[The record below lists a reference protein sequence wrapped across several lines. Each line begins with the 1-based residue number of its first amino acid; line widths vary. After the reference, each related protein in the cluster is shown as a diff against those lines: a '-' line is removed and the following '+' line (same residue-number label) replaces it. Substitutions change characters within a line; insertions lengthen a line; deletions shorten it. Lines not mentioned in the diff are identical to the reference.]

1 MNFAT
6 DSHMAKRPL
15 KILHLIN
22 DLGCGGAQR
31 VIYDLVTAIDKD
43 NFLPIV
49 GLWGKKWGHEMIEYF
64 AESNIEVV
72 DFHARSK
79 FDPKALYSLSRYL
92 SRNSIDIL
100 HTHLFLMH
108 IMGRIAGKCA
118 KVSRIVSTHHNLL
131 QSNHKVSRFF
141 EKLTSPLSDVTTVVS
156 RAAQESYFS
165 TSELFSV
172 EALRS
177 GRKHFTIYNSV
188 NTEDINRAVG
198 NTDIRQVRDELGLKD
213 EFVFACVGRLHP
225 SKGHKYL
232 IEAVDHLRETHPFI
246 RILIIGDGP
255 LQKELIEEAQAR
267 GLHEQINFLGYRN
280 DVYRI
285 LAASNALVQPS
296 VFEGFGLAS
305 AEAMACGLPV
315 ISTNLPSIAEV
326 VQHEKTGILVP
337 PGDSLALSKA
347 MATFVDN
354 PVLAA
359 TNGANGK
366 QRVEKMFSSQAI
378 VQQYEALYETL
389 VEPKLSD

>member
-1 MNFAT
+1 MIFAT
-6 DSHMAKRPL
+6 SSHISKRPL
-15 KILHLIN
+15 KILYLIN
-22 DLGCGGAQR
+22 DLGYGGAPH
-31 VIYDLVTAIDKD
+31 VIYNLVTAIDRER
-43 NFLPIV
+43 FLPIV

-72 DFHARSK
+72 DFQACSK
-79 FDPKALYSLSRYL
+79 FDLKALSFLHQYL

-118 KVSRIVSTHHNLL
+118 RVPRIVSTHHNLL

-165 TSELFSV
+165 TSEPFSV
-172 EALRS
+172 KALRS
-177 GRKHFTIYNSV
+177 CRKHFTIYNSV

-198 NTDIRQVRDELGLKD
+198 NTDIRQVRGELGLKD

-255 LQKELIEEAQAR
+255 LQKELMGEAQAR
-267 GLHEQINFLGYRN
+267 GLHEQINFIGYRN

-296 VFEGFGLAS
+296 IFEGFGLAS

-326 VQHEKTGILVP
+326 VGHEKTGILVP
-337 PGDSLALSKA
+337 PGDSQALAKA
-347 MATFVDN
+347 MATLVDN

-359 TNGANGK
+359 TYGANGK
-366 QRVEKMFSSQAI
+366 QHVEKVFSSRVI

-389 VEPKLSD
+389 VEMS

>member
-6 DSHMAKRPL
+6 SSHISKRPL
-15 KILHLIN
+15 KILYLIN
-22 DLGCGGAQR
+22 DLGYGGAPH
-31 VIYDLVTAIDKD
+31 VIYNLVTAIDRER
-43 NFLPIV
+43 FLPIV

-72 DFHARSK
+72 DFQACSK
-79 FDPKALYSLSRYL
+79 FDLKALSFLHQYL

-118 KVSRIVSTHHNLL
+118 RVPRIVSTHHNLL
-131 QSNHKVSRFF
+131 QSNHKVSRFV

-165 TSELFSV
+165 TSEPFSV
-172 EALRS
+172 KAFRS

-198 NTDIRQVRDELGLKD
+198 NTDIRQVRGELGLKD

-255 LQKELIEEAQAR
+255 LQKELMGEAQAR
-267 GLHEQINFLGYRN
+267 GLHEQINFIGYRN

-326 VQHEKTGILVP
+326 VRHEKTGLLVP
-337 PGDSLALSKA
+337 PGDSHALAKA

-354 PVLAA
+354 PALAA
-359 TNGANGK
+359 ICGANGK
-366 QRVEKMFSSQAI
+366 QRVEKMFSSQVI
-378 VQQYEALYETL
+378 VQQYEALYKSL
-389 VEPKLSD
+389 VEMS

>member
-1 MNFAT
+1 MPR
-6 DSHMAKRPL
+6 HEPL
-15 KILHLIN
+15 KIMHLIN
-22 DLGCGGAQR
+22 DLGCGGAQK
-31 VIYDLVTAIDKD
+31 VILNLVRGIDRES
-43 NFLPIV
+43 FLPIV

-72 DFHARSK
+72 DFQARSK
-79 FDPKALYSLSRYL
+79 FDLKSLSSLYRYL

-118 KVSRIVSTHHNLL
+118 RIPRIVSTHHNLL

-141 EKLTSPLSDVTTVVS
+141 EKLTSSLTDVTTVVS

-165 TSELFSV
+165 TSEPFSV
-172 EALRS
+172 KALRS

-198 NTDIRQVRDELGLKD
+198 NTDIRQVRGELGLKD

-255 LQKELIEEAQAR
+255 LQKGLI
-267 GLHEQINFLGYRN
+267 
-280 DVYRI
+280 
-285 LAASNALVQPS
+285 
-296 VFEGFGLAS
+296 
-305 AEAMACGLPV
+305 
-315 ISTNLPSIAEV
+315 
-326 VQHEKTGILVP
+326 
-337 PGDSLALSKA
+337 
-347 MATFVDN
+347 
-354 PVLAA
+354 
-359 TNGANGK
+359 
-366 QRVEKMFSSQAI
+366 
-378 VQQYEALYETL
+378 
-389 VEPKLSD
+389 

>member
-1 MNFAT
+1 MPR
-6 DSHMAKRPL
+6 HEPL
-15 KILHLIN
+15 KIMHLIN
-22 DLGCGGAQR
+22 DLGCGGAQK
-31 VIYDLVTAIDKD
+31 VILNLVRGIDRES
-43 NFLPIV
+43 FLPIV

-64 AESNIEVV
+64 VGSNIEVV
-72 DFHARSK
+72 DFQARSK
-79 FDPKALYSLSRYL
+79 FDLKALSSLHRYL

-118 KVSRIVSTHHNLL
+118 RVPRIVSTHHNLL

-141 EKLTSPLSDVTTVVS
+141 EKPTSPLSDVTTVVS

-326 VQHEKTGILVP
+326 VRHKRTGLLVP

-359 TNGANGK
+359 TYGANGK

>member
-1 MNFAT
+1 MPR
-6 DSHMAKRPL
+6 HEPL
-15 KILHLIN
+15 KIMHLIN
-22 DLGCGGAQR
+22 DLGCGGAQK
-31 VIYDLVTAIDKD
+31 VILNLVRGIDRES
-43 NFLPIV
+43 FLPIV

-72 DFHARSK
+72 DFQARSK
-79 FDPKALYSLSRYL
+79 FDLKSLSSLYRYL

-118 KVSRIVSTHHNLL
+118 RIPRIVSTHHNLL

-141 EKLTSPLSDVTTVVS
+141 EKLTSSLTDVTTVVS

-165 TSELFSV
+165 TSEPFSV
-172 EALRS
+172 KALRS

-198 NTDIRQVRDELGLKD
+198 NTDIRQVRGELGLKD

-255 LQKELIEEAQAR
+255 LQKGLIEQAQTR
-267 GLHEQINFLGYRN
+267 GLHEQINFIGYRN

-296 VFEGFGLAS
+296 IFEGFGLAS

-337 PGDSLALSKA
+337 LGDSQALSKA

-359 TNGANGK
+359 THGANGK
-366 QRVEKMFSSQAI
+366 QRVEKMFSSQVI
-378 VQQYEALYETL
+378 VQQYEDLYETL
-389 VEPKLSD
+389 VELL